1 MEGQSSSSLPSL
13 QSCWPSHRWTNQRRL
28 LGSRDQ
34 SPPITAHLVP
44 AEALAAV
51 CAAELLGPAI
61 HPQPRTHRVRLGR
74 GNIRFQWPSSNIVET
89 FANSVDSSSDLTS
102 SEPSGQSWSPSQSQA
117 EWMQKCRSRHWNSA
131 RPQLRGVDTGRGVEE
146 EESGDDDDDSDDGGG
161 DDSSSSSSSSATG
174 GQSSSSSPSGQ
185 SAKQTCKQCMMM
197 FINQGTYRG
206 LHRTPKRWRRT
217 AWTWRTASARPRH
230 T

>member
-1 MEGQSSSSLPSL
+1 MVPGEAALDTSEVETVEDAVETVETEEVEMVEVEGQSSSSLPSL

-44 AEALAAV
+44 AQALAAV
-51 CAAELLGPAI
+51 CAAELLGPAV

-117 EWMQKCRSRHWNSA
+117 EWMQKCRSRH
-131 RPQLRGVDTGRGVEE
+131 
-146 EESGDDDDDSDDGGG
+146 
-161 DDSSSSSSSSATG
+161 
-174 GQSSSSSPSGQ
+174 
-185 SAKQTCKQCMMM
+185 
-197 FINQGTYRG
+197 
-206 LHRTPKRWRRT
+206 
-217 AWTWRTASARPRH
+217 
-230 T
+230 